1 MSKTTNFLDVL
12 FLDGF
17 SWTDLVDMLEVPH
30 YTNEHRGLVAPR
42 MYEIRSVKMPDLDD
56 KPMSPITKIAISPTL
71 QNAESPLAFQEI
83 ADLGWELCC
92 IHAAMLRPCPRGL
105 TVAQPIPL

>member
-56 KPMSPITKIAISPTL
+56 PDQPLDDEPEMLFVVWSTDRERPTDDEL
-71 QNAESPLAFQEI
+71 RDWYRKQE
-83 ADLGWELCC
+83 LG
-92 IHAAMLRPCPRGL
+92 
-105 TVAQPIPL
+105 